1 MPKLN
6 ADQIKAL
13 APDPASL
20 KAGQGLVGTN
30 HWASL
35 GGSEA
40 ALWGECKGSGK
51 EPYKVRVDL
60 SDHGSA
66 CTCPSRKFPCKH
78 VLGLMLLASA
88 SPARLTETTPPGWVA
103 EWLEKRSAKQQA
115 PTKKVEPKAD
125 PEARQAATLK
135 DAARRAAKREKLAE
149 DGLDALDLWLKDLAR
164 QGLAFAQSAPASFW
178 EQQAARLVDAQ
189 LPGAAR
195 LIREMGG
202 LPDSRP
208 DWAEV
213 LLLRLGR
220 MHLLVQAYRKLETLP
235 EASQQD
241 VRSLLGWIVN
251 QDELL
256 AITPGVQ
263 DDWLVV
269 ASQTDEDEKTGLRTR
284 VNWLW
289 GKSGNK
295 AAQIINF
302 AFRGQPLDASLVPG
316 AALRGELVYFPSAAL
331 LRAVFK
337 EKQTVEPVFVPSGFS
352 DLSAF
357 FDAYAATL
365 GKNPWL
371 DVFPAV
377 LEGVVPLQTGQKWLL
392 CDSQKQALPL
402 STHFS
407 SPWELFALSG
417 GHLLTVFGL
426 WDGFVF
432 LPLAAWDNSRCVD
445 LSGTP

>member
-20 KAGQGLVGTN
+20 KAGQGLADAR
-30 HWASL
+30 HWAGL
-35 GGSEA
+35 GGSDA

-60 SDHGSA
+60 YDNGSA

-78 VLGLMLLASA
+78 VLGLMLLAAS
-88 SPARLTETTPPGWVA
+88 SPARLNETTPPGWVA

-115 PTKKVEPKAD
+115 PVKKAEPKTD
-125 PEARQAATLK
+125 PETRQATALK

-195 LIREMGG
+195 LIREMGN
-202 LPDSRP
+202 LPGSRL

-220 MHLLVQAYRKLETLP
+220 MHLLVHAYSKIETLP

-241 VRSLLGWIVN
+241 VRNMLGWHVN

-256 AITPGVQ
+256 AAMPGML

-289 GKSGNK
+289 GKSGK
-295 AAQIINF
+295 QAAQIINF

-316 AALRGELVYFPSAAL
+316 ATLRGELVYFPGAVP

-337 EKQTVEPVFVPSGFS
+337 EKQLVEPTFVPNGFAHVTVF
-352 DLSAF
+352 L
-357 FDAYAATL
+357 DAYAIAL
-365 GKNPWL
+365 GRNPWQEI
-371 DVFPAV
+371 FPAV
-377 LEGVVPLQTGQKWLL
+377 LGNVTPEKVRTSWLL
-392 CDSQKQALPL
+392 RDSHNEALPL
-402 STHFS
+402 SARFS

-417 GHLLTVFGL
+417 GEPVTVFGL
-426 WDGFVF
+426 WDGFSF
-432 LPLAAWDNSRCVD
+432 LPRAVWAGKRNIQL
-445 LSGTP
+445 

>member
-20 KAGQGLVGTN
+20 KAGQGLAEAR
-30 HWASL
+30 HWAGL
-35 GGSEA
+35 GGSDA

-60 SDHGSA
+60 SDNGSV

-78 VLGLMLLASA
+78 VLGLMLLAAA
-88 SPARLTETTPPGWVA
+88 SPAKLIETTPPGWVA

-115 PTKKVEPKAD
+115 PTKKAEPKAD
-125 PEARQAATLK
+125 PEVQQAATLK
-135 DAARRAAKREKLAE
+135 DTAKRAAKREKLAE
-149 DGLDALDLWLKDLAR
+149 SGLDALDLWLKDLAR

-202 LPDSRP
+202 LPGSRP

-220 MHLLVQAYRKLETLP
+220 MHLLVKAYRKLETLP
-235 EASQQD
+235 EVSQQD
-241 VRSLLGWIVN
+241 VRSMLGWIVN

-256 AITPGVQ
+256 ATSTGIQ

-269 ASQTDEDEKTGLRTR
+269 ASQTDEDENTGLRTR

-302 AFRGQPLDASLVPG
+302 AFRGQPFDASLVPG
-316 AALRGELVYFPSAAL
+316 ADLRGELVYFPGAAP

-337 EKQTVEPVFVPSGFS
+337 DKQLVEPAFVPNGFAS
-352 DLSAF
+352 VAF
-357 FDAYAATL
+357 FLDAYASAL
-365 GKNPWL
+365 GRNPWL
-371 DVFPAV
+371 EVFPAV
-377 LEGVVPLQTGQKWLL
+377 LEYVTPEKVGISWLL
-392 CDSQKQALPL
+392 RDSHNEALPL
-402 STHFS
+402 SVRFS
-407 SPWELFALSG
+407 SQWELFALSG
-417 GHLLTVFGL
+417 GHPVTVFGQ
-426 WDGFVF
+426 WDGFSF
-432 LPLAAWDNSRCVD
+432 LPLAVWAGKRNIQ
-445 LSGTP
+445 L